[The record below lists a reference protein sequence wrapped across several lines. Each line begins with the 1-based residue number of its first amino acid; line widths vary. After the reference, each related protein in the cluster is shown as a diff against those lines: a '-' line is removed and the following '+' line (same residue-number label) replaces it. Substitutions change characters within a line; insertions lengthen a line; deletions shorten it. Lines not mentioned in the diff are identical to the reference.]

1 MSTMRTVRALVALG
15 VGLTWFGA
23 VGPALGN
30 RVRQLR
36 AEAARSLSVAEIRAA
51 LRTTGTRPDAPLAAL
66 LDEAA
71 AAEAREGEWNVLVAE
86 VLDPDQRKQALALE
100 PDLAA
105 VPPNGDMRFVE
116 PELPALA
123 EALLRAHGL
132 GEPELPAM
140 PLRDPWPGVDR
151 RRRARGLLAL
161 VQAAPSESGLR
172 PEQAQ
177 ILLRITLDAMEVQV
191 ERARIERAL
200 GEALSAEVSTAVQE
214 ARYAAGPSR
223 PGGHP

>member
-1 MSTMRTVRALVALG
+1 MTRGRTVRALVALAL
-15 VGLTWFGA
+15 GLAWFLA
-23 VGPALGN
+23 VGPALGD

-36 AEAARSLSVAEIRAA
+36 AEAARSLSVAEIRVA
-51 LRTTGTRPDAPLAAL
+51 LRTTGTRPDAELAAL
-66 LDEAA
+66 LDDAA

-86 VLDPDQRKQALALE
+86 VLDPDQRQKALALE
-100 PDLAA
+100 PGLPP

-123 EALLRAHGL
+123 EVLLRAHGL

-161 VQAAPSESGLR
+161 AQAPPEEGLR

-200 GEALSAEVSTAVQE
+200 GEALPVAVRAAVLE
-214 ARYAAGPSR
+214 ARYAEGPSR
-223 PGGHP
+223 LGGHP

>member
-1 MSTMRTVRALVALG
+1 MSTLRTVRALVGLG
-15 VGLTWFGA
+15 LGLTWFVG

-86 VLDPDQRKQALALE
+86 VLDPGQRQQALALE
-100 PDLAA
+100 PDLAP

-123 EALLRAHGL
+123 EALIRAHGL
-132 GEPELPAM
+132 GDPELPAM

-161 VQAAPSESGLR
+161 TQLAPEEGLR
-172 PEQAQ
+172 PEQTQ
-177 ILLRITLDAMEVQV
+177 ILLRITLDAMAVQV

-200 GEALSAEVSTAVQE
+200 GAALSAEVRAAVLE
-214 ARYAAGPSR
+214 ARYAEGPSR